1 MSQLFSISENNR
13 HNYFHCENSCHNYFR
28 QNSRGR
34 YAHSWK
40 SCPMG
45 ARAHEPCPWTGPVG
59 QGLWPRAQERG
70 PWTWPMSLGLGQ
82 GPERAGYQALR
93 SSQWILHSKCGHNGA
108 HPGKIIVAATS
119 MSKNQSHMSF
129 HVWKLL
135 LHLCSFSDKHIAI
148 TFMLRN

>member
-1 MSQLFSISENNR
+1 MLGPRLGPGPGLGTNWVTQNNS
-13 HNYFHCENSCHNYFR
+13 HNYFHCEHSRHNYFR
-28 QNSRGR
+28 QNSCGR

-45 ARAHEPCPWTGPVG
+45 ARAHEPSPWTGPVG

-93 SSQWILHSKCGHNGA
+93 NSQWILHSKCGHNGA
-108 HPGKIIVAATS
+108 HSRKIIVATTS
-119 MSKNQSHMSF
+119 MSKNHSHMSF

-135 LHLCSFSDKHIAI
+135 
-148 TFMLRN
+148 